1 MFSQVTTFLNA
12 RVFQTKPVTD
22 VAELEPWMMLERT
35 KQDDAVTEMVP
46 PCSSRD
52 THEFPL
58 GESLPRREPDRGSTI
73 QQPSNRGM
81 VYQPPPKT
89 DTLFWCVY
97 ALAHGQPQST
107 DRNIEIQEKTALVK
121 WVTDNR
127 VSVLQNGQSLRPVRF
142 LQNKPGFQPGTK
154 PLSKTKLQEYMA
166 DILSLPK
173 TTWGAL
179 YLWCLYYKMNVQ
191 VIHESERMY
200 MEFVGTEDEDVP
212 THTIFRNKN
221 SKIGGSDTFR
231 VSSMEK
237 DVSSL
242 VKQDFRQPTPLK
254 GMTGY
259 KVQDLKLLAMRVG
272 RSTTGTKQE
281 VYDEV
286 YKALSW

>member
-22 VAELEPWMMLERT
+22 VAELEPWMMMLERT
-35 KQDDAVTEMVP
+35 KLDDAVTEMVP
-46 PCSSRD
+46 HCSSCD
-52 THEFPL
+52 TPEFPQEITIVPTL
-58 GESLPRREPDRGSTI
+58 CRGSTI
-73 QQPSNRGM
+73 QQSSNRGM

-97 ALAHGQPQST
+97 ALAQGKPQST
-107 DRNIEIQEKTALVK
+107 DRHIEIQEKTALVK

-127 VSVLQNGQSLRPVRF
+127 VSVLLNRR
-142 LQNKPGFQPGTK
+142 GFQPGTK
-154 PLSKTKLQEYMA
+154 PLSKMKLQEYTA
-166 DILSLPK
+166 DILSVPK

-179 YLWCLYYKMNVQ
+179 YLWCLYYKINVR
-191 VIHESERMY
+191 VVHESERMY
-200 MEFVGTEDEDVP
+200 MEFVGTEDEDAP

-221 SKIGGSDTFR
+221 SNTRGSDTFR
-231 VSSMEK
+231 LSSMEK

-254 GMTGY
+254 GVTGY
-259 KVQDLKLLAMRVG
+259 KVQDLKLLATKVG